1 MCILPV
7 PVLVTGLPRS
17 LLARTELMTSLQA
30 RNAARRAELAGPS
43 GLRGV
48 MKNPRLLRLAAITT
62 LGALCYGYEQGSY
75 SQVLVMPSFTND
87 PKFARI
93 AHDSSYKGWSVSTLG
108 AGGWAGALSNGYLC
122 DIISRRWTL
131 LLGAL
136 ICCLG
141 TGLTAGAQNAAMM
154 FVGRFFI
161 GWAVGSLSAAV
172 PLYNSEISSPE
183 LRGTIVSIQQLA
195 IVTGIMISFWVGYG
209 TNFISETNSVS
220 WRLCLAL
227 QGVPALL
234 LAALTFTLPY
244 TPRWLIRQ
252 GRKEEALET
261 LSWLRKESKDS
272 EIVQLEFIEI
282 QAEAML
288 EAETTAEKF
297 PHLVGGSAWTSFKLQ
312 VARFGELFTT
322 LHMFR
327 RTAVACL
334 MQFFQQMSG
343 IDCIVYYAPFIF
355 ESLQLPGKTVSL
367 LASGVVGVVFVIS
380 TFPAIATIDHIGR
393 RPLLIA
399 GGVGMAVMLIL
410 VAALTATY
418 QPDWNN
424 PAAAWS
430 AAVFI
435 WLYTGFFGASWGPV
449 SWTVI
454 SEVFP
459 LSTRAHGVAIGAST
473 NWITNFAVSIIVPI
487 MLEHITYGTYLFFLM
502 FMLMGIGYAIWILPE
517 TYGKSLEEMDLVFG
531 SGEAQA
537 EAARMERILRGLH
550 GEYNRP
556 ASVYSEKGAVEAKV

>member
-1 MCILPV
+1 
-7 PVLVTGLPRS
+7 
-17 LLARTELMTSLQA
+17 MTSLQA

-62 LGALCYGYEQGSY
+62 LGALCYGYEQGAY
-75 SQVLVMPSFTND
+75 SQVLVMPSFTDD
-87 PKFARI
+87 PKFSRI
-93 AHDSSYKGWSVSTLG
+93 ANDASYKGWSVSTLG
-108 AGGWAGALSNGYLC
+108 LGGWAGALSNGYLC

-141 TGLTAGAQNAAMM
+141 TGLTAGAQGAAWM

-172 PLYNSEISSPE
+172 PLYNSEIAPPE

-195 IVTGIMISFWVGYG
+195 IVTGICISFWVGYG
-209 TNFISETNSVS
+209 TNYISDTNSVS

-234 LAALTFTLPY
+234 LAALTFVLPY

-252 GRKEEALET
+252 GRKEEALDT
-261 LSWLRKESKDS
+261 LAWLRKEDKDS
-272 EIVQLEFIEI
+272 EIIQLEFIEI
-282 QAEAML
+282 QAEAEF
-288 EAETTAEKF
+288 EAEITREKF
-297 PHLVGGSAWTSFKLQ
+297 PHLVGSGAFTKFKLQ
-312 VARFGELFTT
+312 VAQFGELFTT

-343 IDCIVYYAPFIF
+343 IDCIIYYAPTIF
-355 ESLQLPGKTVSL
+355 DSLGLPGKTVSL

-393 RPLLIA
+393 RPLLIW
-399 GGVGMAVMLIL
+399 GGAGMALMLIL

-418 QPDWNN
+418 QPNWGN

-430 AAVFI
+430 TATFI
-435 WLYTGFFGASWGPV
+435 WLYVGFFGASWGPV

-473 NWITNFAVSIIVPI
+473 NWITNFVVSIIVPI
-487 MLEHITYGTYLFFLM
+487 MLQNITYGTYLFFLM

-531 SGEAQA
+531 SGQGAQDA
-537 EAARMERILRGLH
+537 VRMERILKNLH
-550 GEYNRP
+550 GEKDHTPSIYSDKGSP
-556 ASVYSEKGAVEAKV
+556 ADDKV

>member
-1 MCILPV
+1 
-7 PVLVTGLPRS
+7 
-17 LLARTELMTSLQA
+17 MTSLQA

-43 GLRGV
+43 GLRGL

-62 LGALCYGYEQGSY
+62 LGALCYGYEQGAY

-87 PKFARI
+87 PKFSRI
-93 AHDSSYKGWSVSTLG
+93 AHDASYKGWSVSTLG
-108 AGGWAGALSNGYLC
+108 IGGWAGALSNGYLC
-122 DIISRRWTL
+122 DVISRRWTL
-131 LLGAL
+131 LLGSL

-141 TGLTAGAQNAAMM
+141 TGLTTGAQNAAWM

-172 PLYNSEISSPE
+172 PLYNSEIAPAE

-195 IVTGIMISFWVGYG
+195 IVTGICISFWVGYG

-234 LAALTFTLPY
+234 LAALTLALPY
-244 TPRWLIRQ
+244 TPRWLVRQ

-261 LSWLRKESKDS
+261 LVWLRKEDKDS
-272 EIVQLEFIEI
+272 EIIQLEFSEI
-282 QAEAML
+282 QVEATF
-288 EAETTAEKF
+288 EAEITREKF
-297 PHLVGGSAWTSFKLQ
+297 PHLVGPGAWTKFRLQ
-312 VARFGELFTT
+312 VAQFGELFTT

-343 IDCIVYYAPFIF
+343 IDCIVYYAPTIF
-355 ESLQLPGKTVSL
+355 ASLGLPGRTVSL

-393 RPLLIA
+393 RPLLIW
-399 GGVGMAVMLIL
+399 GGAGMALMLIL

-418 QPDWNN
+418 QPEWDN

-430 AAVFI
+430 TAAFI
-435 WLYTGFFGASWGPV
+435 WLYVGFFGASWGPV

-473 NWITNFAVSIIVPI
+473 NWITNFVVSIVVPV
-487 MLEHITYGTYLFFLM
+487 MLNNITYGTYLFFLM

-531 SGEAQA
+531 SGEGQA
-537 EAARMERILRGLH
+537 DAERMDRILKSLRDTKDH
-550 GEYNRP
+550 AP
-556 ASVYSEKGAVEAKV
+556 SVYSDKGNNGSEKV